1 MQFKI
6 GILGAT
12 GYIGVPYRREIRK
25 AAGDA
30 TIIALCA
37 RRKTPLEQA
46 AREDGALLATT
57 QWQEVVEHPEVN
69 LVLVATP
76 DAFHHEAVLAAAA
89 AGKQMICEKPL
100 GMNVAEAES
109 MWDAYRDSGLASF
122 VPYWT
127 RYLPCF
133 ARAREMVQ
141 AGDLGTIQSVM
152 CRWFNPRPAAIPF
165 TWRDD
170 ASVSSAGSIADVGS
184 HAYDTMR
191 WILNQEATGVLA
203 HATVLT
209 EAKPDLGEVNLTEAL
224 AWGSG
229 HTLKNAST
237 TRTATA
243 NDYASIAFK
252 LDAGTVGTLI
262 LSHASSIRKL
272 VAPDLE
278 LHGSEASLAVD
289 RNTGS
294 LTLVRPGGAPEL
306 LVTLPVD
313 KLPNRF
319 QEFVF
324 PALRSQLKSG
334 ATDHPHLADGV
345 QAQRFTDAAA
355 LSARRGTWVQL
366 SEL

>member
-1 MQFKI
+1 MQFKL

-12 GYIGVPYRREIRK
+12 GYIGVPYRKEIRE
-25 AAGDA
+25 ASGDA

-37 RRKTPLEQA
+37 RRKAPLEQA

-57 QWQEVVEHPEVN
+57 KWQEVVEHPEVN

-89 AGKQMICEKPL
+89 AGKHMICEKPL
-100 GMNVAEAES
+100 GMNVAEAKA
-109 MWDAYRDSGLASF
+109 MWNVYRDSPLASF

-133 ARAREMVQ
+133 VRAREIVQ

-152 CRWFNPRPAAIPF
+152 YRWFNPRPAAIPF

-191 WILNQEATGVLA
+191 WILNQEATEVLA

-229 HTLKNAST
+229 HTIKNAST
-237 TRTATA
+237 TRAGSA
-243 NDYASIAFK
+243 NDYASISFVMNT
-252 LDAGTVGTLI
+252 GTVGTLI
-262 LSHASSIRKL
+262 LSHASSIRKGL
-272 VAPDLE
+272 APELE
-278 LHGSEASLAVD
+278 LHGSEGSLAVD
-289 RNTGS
+289 RNAGS
-294 LTLVRPGGAPEL
+294 LTLVRPGSSPEL

-319 QEFVF
+319 EEFVF
-324 PALRSQLKSG
+324 PALRSQLESG
-334 ATDHPHLADGV
+334 AVDHPHLADGV
-345 QAQRFTDAAA
+345 KVQRFTDAAA
-355 LSARRGTWVQL
+355 LSAKKGAWVQL